1 MRVDATGSQKSLLLR
16 FIRHGIQA
24 ALDVGCGAG
33 EKTALIA
40 GHVATTVWQL
50 VKTCG
55 EDDAQNR

>member
-50 VKTCG
+50 VKT
-55 EDDAQNR
+55 